1 MHGVGIIMEIEGVH
15 CRQSRAL
22 LLSIR
27 QGALWKHIHTARN
40 GPQRKTEQRSN
51 TEPAGLKMEWDV
63 CFAHRLFCISLSS
76 KATTSNQLHT
86 PGKTENQHCFMN
98 KSFFFTSCLFLVMNW
113 HCPPSFF
120 ASGRSHLN
128 VTFPPQN
135 INSRKEPS
143 GFRIFIPPKER
154 EHKIYIGHFF
164 SLTLILFRRGKGGR
178 RTCILSH

>member
-1 MHGVGIIMEIEGVH
+1 MDAECYNKASCGLKSRCVSVRWPKKKRRQIMHGVGIIMEIEGAH

-27 QGALWKHIHTARN
+27 QGALWKHIHTPRN

-76 KATTSNQLHT
+76 KATMSNQLHT

-98 KSFFFTSCLFLVMNW
+98 KSFFSTSCLFLVMNW
-113 HCPPSFF
+113 HRPPSFF
-120 ASGRSHLN
+120 AS
-128 VTFPPQN
+128 PW
-135 INSRKEPS
+135 E
-143 GFRIFIPPKER
+143 
-154 EHKIYIGHFF
+154 
-164 SLTLILFRRGKGGR
+164 
-178 RTCILSH
+178 